1 MSARA
6 IVKSDCELDGCESHL
21 IPTLFAYVR
30 QVREVGL
37 LVVGLLLL
45 CLGYALPDLTVWY
58 YRDSATHAPAS
69 DKALARIEE
78 PSWHCSVL
86 TSCGTAGNEDKPSGK
101 GATADTSP
109 SREKPK
115 EDPCQPG
122 CLEPTVLTNAFSV
135 GLLVLAGWLVLWR
148 ILRFMMW
155 REFHQRGLSMRP
167 KIGKGGKLLRGQKR
181 MVAELEGL
189 LLDFDLDQPG
199 PAIALRGSWGSGK
212 SHVITALINR
222 LEQEHKGEAAAIFLS
237 VWREQSERDLHL
249 DIVEAILS
257 HPRILST
264 CFSSYSNHIVLRKI
278 GRAVVQWLPRGLH
291 FNNGTLDAHMDPG
304 GALPLLAQRDLEL
317 VVARA
322 RAKCL
327 RIVLV
332 LDEVDRATI
341 EVAQSALVLTKRS
354 LNLPGLAVILA
365 YVEEQLRLKVFNP
378 RHNHVP
384 ELHQTFL
391 MNVEHHLSETEKKE
405 AGLTTTFIEFKYLV
419 DAVLR
424 QNAGEPGNKSE
435 PGTRSVEL
443 VYRYWELQRQMRDE
457 LITKAFLSFSAA
469 RRGRLIA
476 QSESKY
482 LSLKRDIPPLEPCD
496 ALEVLRFR
504 TLRSTLPDFPDLD
517 EATWRDCLARII
529 DGVVKQA
536 SSNVGHLPAPAIR
549 HLEGRLFHWIPLLGE
564 IRLRTKKNPDGST
577 LWEVKPY
584 EDHPELTLICL
595 TALAWRSAQLM
606 TR

>member
-1 MSARA
+1 MKIPSKTICR
-6 IVKSDCELDGCESHL
+6 VDGCEAHL
-21 IPTLFAYVR
+21 FPTLFAYSR
-30 QVREVGL
+30 QGREIL
-37 LVVGLLLL
+37 LWSIAAFFLI
-45 CLGYALPDLTVWY
+45 LGHALPDWAVL
-58 YRDSATHAPAS
+58 
-69 DKALARIEE
+69 
-78 PSWHCSVL
+78 HC
-86 TSCGTAGNEDKPSGK
+86 KKSG
-101 GATADTSP
+101 SP
-109 SREKPK
+109 SLIETRTSAESEKQAAYCLILVSPRTVEGAGKAVDKVVAPK
-115 EDPCQPG
+115 KAGLATLESASRSNPDKESRCPDDCLQPSALVNSLG
-122 CLEPTVLTNAFSV
+122 WAF
-135 GLLVLAGWLVLWR
+135 LILAAWIAIWR

-155 REFHQRGLSMRP
+155 WEFHQRGLSMRP

-181 MVAELEGL
+181 MVAELESL

-257 HPRILST
+257 HPRILRT
-264 CFSSYSNHIVLRKI
+264 CFSSYSNRIVLRKI

-378 RHNHVP
+378 RHNHIA

-391 MNVEHHLSETEKKE
+391 MNVEHHLSETEKMT
-405 AGLTTTFIEFKYLV
+405 AGLTTAFIDFKDLV
-419 DAVLR
+419 DAVSR
-424 QNAGEPGNKSE
+424 QDAGKPGEKSE
-435 PGTRSVEL
+435 HGTRPIEL
-443 VYRYWELQRQMRDE
+443 IHRYWELQRQMRDE
-457 LITKAFLSFSAA
+457 LLTKAFLAFSAV
-469 RRGRLIA
+469 RRDRLIA

-517 EATWRDCLARII
+517 EAIWRDCLARII

-564 IRLRTKKNPDGST
+564 KRTD
-577 LWEVKPY
+577 PY
-584 EDHPELTLICL
+584 SQYPELTLICL
-595 TALAWRSAQLM
+595 TALAWRSAQLL